1 MSHHGTS
8 TDVDEISA
16 FQTEW
21 GIDTASS
28 NPGGVGQGHWPASER
43 QIYLLQRKT
52 SKVGDGLGKT
62 TGWIHRTRLKNKNVQ
77 MMAGVDYRRIDDD
90 GLHITVD
97 GTQDMVL
104 PVDHVVICAGQ
115 EPLRTVADELLA
127 LGVTADCT
135 GGAFEAKEMDA
146 KHAINQASR
155 LAASV

>member
-1 MSHHGTS
+1 M
-8 TDVDEISA
+8 
-16 FQTEW
+16 
-21 GIDTASS
+21 
-28 NPGGVGQGHWPASER
+28 GQGHRTASER

-77 MMAGVDYRRIDDD
+77 MMAGVEYRRINDD

-115 EPLRTVADELLA
+115 EPLRTLADELMVM
-127 LGVTADCT
+127 GVSTDCI
-135 GGAFEAKEMDA
+135 GGAFEAKELDA
-146 KHAINQASR
+146 KHAINQGAR